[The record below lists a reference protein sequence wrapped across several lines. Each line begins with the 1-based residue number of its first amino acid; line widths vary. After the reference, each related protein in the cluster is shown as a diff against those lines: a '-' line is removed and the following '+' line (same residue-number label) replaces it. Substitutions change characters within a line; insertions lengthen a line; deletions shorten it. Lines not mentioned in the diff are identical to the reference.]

1 MTSSLWPH
9 GPQPTRLLCSWDF
22 PGKNTGVGCHFL
34 FQGIFPNQGLN
45 PFPCKSPAL
54 QVDFHHWTIGEALLF
69 SELPGV
75 FHYLLLTPFFGNYI
89 LYFWRLQNWWPSC
102 CVFPC
107 HSLVH
112 RIQVS
117 FWHQLLSSY
126 LFILSNI
133 YSKESLLSATI
144 CQIHVLS
151 TEDSITCWTA
161 SSSNSYGE
169 ALNLWM
175 SMYLEITSLKR

>member
-1 MTSSLWPH
+1 MTPWTAAHQAPVFV
-9 GPQPTRLLCSWDF
+9 GF
-22 PGKNTGVGCHFL
+22 PR
-34 FQGIFPNQGLN
+34 QEYWSGL
-45 PFPCKSPAL
+45 PFPLPGDLPKPGIEPISLHCKWIL
-54 QVDFHHWTIGEALLF
+54 HHWTIGEALLF

-75 FHYLLLTPFFGNYI
+75 FHYLLLTPFFGDY
-89 LYFWRLQNWWPSC
+89 LQYFWRLQNWRPSC

-133 YSKESLLSATI
+133 YSKQSLLSAII